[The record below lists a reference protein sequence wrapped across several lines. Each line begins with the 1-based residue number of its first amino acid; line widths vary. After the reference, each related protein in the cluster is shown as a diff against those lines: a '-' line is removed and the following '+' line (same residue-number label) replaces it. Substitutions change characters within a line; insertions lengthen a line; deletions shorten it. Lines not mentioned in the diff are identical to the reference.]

1 MQPLFRISPEDE
13 VKKLLNRGKAAE
25 NKRRFGGVVDD
36 PDKNLI
42 FKEKSLTSQSIS
54 LHVPVDNRG
63 FRADFFSF
71 ARFSLRNFL
80 ALDPDFC
87 DSAINKNEAG
97 IRNAMRPITGLVVT
111 LSLSVAPF
119 GAAAE
124 GLSAGRDFT
133 FKRISVADL
142 NPGKRI
148 TVQIDPEEQA
158 RLLAMA
164 PKVDPYPKPSAEEE
178 AAALSPQA
186 PVPGARY
193 GWFWEKVPTG
203 QDQVSGRFPL
213 ALASLSQGPNGAQV
227 DAPRMQHMQQIA
239 NTYGVEIL
247 KATLGTEVSPAL
259 VLAVI
264 GIESGGRHEAVSSA
278 GAAGL
283 MQLIPATAERFG
295 VSDSKD
301 PVQNI
306 KGGVAYLDWL
316 MKRFDRDPL
325 MVLAAY
331 NAGEG
336 AVEANK
342 GVPPYAETRDYVPK
356 VLAAWQVAQGLCQSP
371 PELVTD
377 PCVFRIIAAGG

>member
-1 MQPLFRISPEDE
+1 MRRQTGIILAAALCAAPL
-13 VKKLLNRGKAAE
+13 G
-25 NKRRFGGVVDD
+25 
-36 PDKNLI
+36 
-42 FKEKSLTSQSIS
+42 
-54 LHVPVDNRG
+54 
-63 FRADFFSF
+63 
-71 ARFSLRNFL
+71 AR
-80 ALDPDFC
+80 
-87 DSAINKNEAG
+87 
-97 IRNAMRPITGLVVT
+97 
-111 LSLSVAPF
+111 
-119 GAAAE
+119 AE
-124 GLSAGRDFT
+124 GLTGARDFP
-133 FKRISVADL
+133 FKRISVADTK
-142 NPGKRI
+142 PGKRI

-164 PKVDPYPKPSAEEE
+164 PKVDPYPKPSDGEK
-178 AAALSPQA
+178 AAATPSA
-186 PVPGARY
+186 PVDGVKY
-193 GWFWEKVPTG
+193 GWFWDKVPVAR
-203 QDQVSGRFPL
+203 DQAAGRFPL
-213 ALASLSQGPNGAQV
+213 ALATLSQGPGGAQV
-227 DAPRMQHMQQIA
+227 TAPRMQHMQQIA

-247 KATLGTEVSPAL
+247 KATIGTEVSPAL

-295 VSDSKD
+295 VKDSKD

-316 MKRFDRDPL
+316 MKRFDHDPL

-336 AVEANK
+336 AVDANK

-377 PCVFRIIAAGG
+377 PCVFKIIASGG